1 MGFLRA
7 PLYLRPRPEII
18 VSSCAAEHSFPS
30 LREGKARFMSTTGP
44 SDMGLSAEGRPHAYD
59 PLRNPELFD
68 GVLARR
74 MMAFVIDII
83 VISIPVIF
91 AALFILIFGLITLGF
106 GWILFWLWWPAAVIW
121 AVIYYGITLGGPQ
134 SATIG
139 MRVMNIQMRTWYG
152 APSYFLLGV
161 THAILFWLTVSLLTP
176 FILLVGFFSTRRR
189 LLHDMLIGAV
199 VIHRHSWDSPTYDV
213 GP

>member
-1 MGFLRA
+1 
-7 PLYLRPRPEII
+7 
-18 VSSCAAEHSFPS
+18 
-30 LREGKARFMSTTGP
+30 MSTTGP
-44 SDMGLSAEGRPHAYD
+44 SDMGLSADGRPHAYD
-59 PLRNPELFD
+59 PLTNPELFD

-91 AALFILIFGLITLGF
+91 AALFILIFGLITLGL

-121 AVIYYGITLGGPQ
+121 AVIYYGITLGSPQ
-134 SATIG
+134 SATVG

-189 LLHDMLIGAV
+189 LLHDMLIGTV
-199 VIHRHSWDSPTYDV
+199 VIHRPSWDSPHMTS
-213 GP
+213 GPDRGSATFDGTL

>member
-1 MGFLRA
+1 
-7 PLYLRPRPEII
+7 
-18 VSSCAAEHSFPS
+18 
-30 LREGKARFMSTTGP
+30 MSTTGP
-44 SDMGLSAEGRPHAYD
+44 GDSGLSAEGRPHAYD
-59 PLRNPELFD
+59 PLTNPELFD

-83 VISIPVIF
+83 VISIPVIL
-91 AALFILIFGLITLGF
+91 ATLFILVFGLITFGL

-121 AVIYYGITLGGPQ
+121 AVIYYGITLGSPQ

-161 THAILFWLTVSLLTP
+161 AHAILFWLTVSLLTP
-176 FILLVGFFSTRRR
+176 FILLVAFFNTRRR
-189 LLHDMLIGAV
+189 LLHDMLIGTV
-199 VIHRHSWDSPTYDV
+199 VVHRPSAGSPTYGV

>member
-1 MGFLRA
+1 
-7 PLYLRPRPEII
+7 
-18 VSSCAAEHSFPS
+18 
-30 LREGKARFMSTTGP
+30 MSTTGP

-139 MRVMNIQMRTWYG
+139 MRVMNLQMRTWYG
-152 APSYFLLGV
+152 APAYFGLGAV
-161 THAILFWLTVSLLTP
+161 HAIAFWLTVSLLTV
-176 FILLVGFFSTRRR
+176 FILLVPLFNERRR
-189 LLHDMLIGAV
+189 ALHDMLVGT
-199 VIHRHSWDSPTYDV
+199 VIVNNPARAEALRRAPAAH
-213 GP
+213 

>member
-1 MGFLRA
+1 
-7 PLYLRPRPEII
+7 
-18 VSSCAAEHSFPS
+18 
-30 LREGKARFMSTTGP
+30 MSTTGP
-44 SDMGLSAEGRPHAYD
+44 GGMGLSAEGRPHAYD
-59 PLRNPELFD
+59 PLTHPELFD

-74 MMAFVIDII
+74 MIAFVIDIV

-91 AALFILIFGLITLGF
+91 AALFILIFGLITLGL

-121 AVIYYGITLGGPQ
+121 ALVYYGITLGSPQ

-161 THAILFWLTVSLLTP
+161 AHAILFWLTVSLLTP
-176 FILLVGFFSTRRR
+176 FILLVGFFNTRRR
-189 LLHDMLIGAV
+189 LLHDMLIGTV
-199 VIHRHSWDSPTYDV
+199 VINHPSGISPTYDV